1 MASRADHGHTTA
13 AWTTVL
19 IILAGI
25 FLGAFAVVLLNW
37 PLFYISIGVIVLG
50 AIVGKVLQMAGL
62 GKSRPDAAPG
72 SGANGTDGTDGASGA
87 DDVTEGDDVAE
98 PSTP

>member
-50 AIVGKVLQMAGL
+50 GIVGKVLQMAGL
-62 GKSRPDAAPG
+62 GKKTPEVTTTG
-72 SGANGTDGTDGASGA
+72 SAR
-87 DDVTEGDDVAE
+87 DVGDTHGGDPNDPSDPVE
-98 PSTP
+98 SSTP

>member
-25 FLGAFAVVLLNW
+25 FLGAVAVVLLNW
-37 PLFYISIGVIVLG
+37 PLFYLSLGVIVLG
-50 AIVGKVLQMAGL
+50 GIVGKVLQMAGL
-62 GKSRPDAAPG
+62 GKSRPDPAPDN
-72 SGANGTDGTDGASGA
+72 A
-87 DDVTEGDDVAE
+87 GDDIAPDDTFE
-98 PSTP
+98 SSTP

>member
-25 FLGAFAVVLLNW
+25 FLGAVAVVLLNW
-37 PLFYISIGVIVLG
+37 PLFYISLGVIALG
-50 AIVGKVLQMAGL
+50 GVVGKVLQMAGL
-62 GKSRPDAAPG
+62 GKSRPEAAHAGKASDTGDPSDTVG
-72 SGANGTDGTDGASGA
+72 SSA
-87 DDVTEGDDVAE
+87 
-98 PSTP
+98 P

>member
-25 FLGAFAVVLLNW
+25 FLGAFAVIIPNW
-37 PLFYISIGVIVLG
+37 TLFWASVGVIVLG
-50 AIVGKVLQMAGL
+50 GVVGKVLQMAGL
-62 GKSRPDAAPG
+62 GKSRPEPLRTTDLAG
-72 SGANGTDGTDGASGA
+72 S
-87 DDVTEGDDVAE
+87 
-98 PSTP
+98 PSP

>member
-37 PLFYISIGVIVLG
+37 PLFYISLGVIVLG
-50 AIVGKVLQMAGL
+50 GIVGKVLQMAGL
-62 GKSRPDAAPG
+62 GKKQPVVESAGETNDVSDPG
-72 SGANGTDGTDGASGA
+72 DTVES
-87 DDVTEGDDVAE
+87 
-98 PSTP
+98 STS

>member
-25 FLGAFAVVLLNW
+25 FLGAVAVVLLNW
-37 PLFYISIGVIVLG
+37 PLFYISLGVIALG
-50 AIVGKVLQMAGL
+50 GVVGKVLQMAGL
-62 GKSRPDAAPG
+62 GKSRPEAVDAG
-72 SGANGTDGTDGASGA
+72 NTGATGNA
-87 DDVTEGDDVAE
+87 DDDSGIVES
-98 PSTP
+98 STS

>member
-25 FLGAFAVVLLNW
+25 FLGAVAVVLLNW
-37 PLFYISIGVIVLG
+37 PLFYISLGVIVLG
-50 AIVGKVLQMAGL
+50 GVVGKVLQMAGL
-62 GKSRPDAAPG
+62 GRSRNEPAHDHNP
-72 SGANGTDGTDGASGA
+72 
-87 DDVTEGDDVAE
+87 DDVGDSNDSNDPVE
-98 PSTP
+98 SSTP

>member
-25 FLGAFAVVLLNW
+25 FLGAVAVVLLNW
-37 PLFYISIGVIVLG
+37 PLFYISLGIIVLG
-50 AIVGKVLQMAGL
+50 GVVGKVLQMAGL
-62 GKSRPDAAPG
+62 GRSRNEPVHDRNP
-72 SGANGTDGTDGASGA
+72 
-87 DDVTEGDDVAE
+87 DDVSDSNDSNDPVES
-98 PSTP
+98 STP

>member
-25 FLGAFAVVLLNW
+25 FLGAVAVVLLNW
-37 PLFYISIGVIVLG
+37 PMFYISLGVIVLG
-50 AIVGKVLQMAGL
+50 GVVGKVLQMAGL
-62 GKSRPDAAPG
+62 GKSRPEAAH
-72 SGANGTDGTDGASGA
+72 A
-87 DDVTEGDDVAE
+87 DDASDARDSSD
-98 PSTP
+98 PSDPVESSAP

>member
-1 MASRADHGHTTA
+1 MASRAEHGHTTA

-37 PLFYISIGVIVLG
+37 PLFYISLGVIVLG
-50 AIVGKVLQMAGL
+50 GIVGKVLQMAGL
-62 GKSRPDAAPG
+62 GKKPPEAATGDTNDTTDVSDTSDANDTVE
-72 SGANGTDGTDGASGA
+72 S
-87 DDVTEGDDVAE
+87 
-98 PSTP
+98 STS